1 MATSYVPISQKPI
14 LRPGMPVSI
23 YRGYTGTFGGFA
35 LTHRGDIVLVYTE
48 HQFGDS
54 QLGDPVML
62 EPYGI
67 KVGTVDRVRREIK
80 RIAGVKGRPAPR
92 CFRLPLAGET
102 VNINMRFRGLAD
114 DLPIVL
120 KPPIVPELGRLCV
133 KSGFRT
139 RVTYGKVQH
148 LDWSLKV
155 ELPDGTSARFSDQIA
170 TEPMAERGDS
180 GAILFTADSFEPVGI
195 LSSGNEL
202 GTFFSKLTNAA
213 RESSLAGIYSP
224 ISLPREA
231 SPELRCIVSNL
242 VPDGFFAQR
251 SNLLEEKTEQ
261 ILAELGVKEIRRS
274 PDGGFS
280 VTYSDM
286 IEGNCPHLAGDE
298 GSIITSDKHALIGL
312 AVAGGEKRTFIMKA
326 RRVMEALKLEMIKFS
341 DSGWKM
347 LHTCGYFRKFCDSCK
362 IALYPDTE
370 ACPFC
375 GRKLYWGLQR
385 IKDYV
390 GERKQDTPSQ

>member
-1 MATSYVPISQKPI
+1 MATSYVPISRKPI

-80 RIAGVKGRPAPR
+80 RVPGAKGRSAPI
-92 CFRLPLAGET
+92 CLRLPRAGMT
-102 VNINMRFRGLAD
+102 ANINMRFRGLAD
-114 DLPIVL
+114 NLPIVL

-139 RVTYGKVQH
+139 KVTCGKVQY
-148 LDWSLKV
+148 LCLSPEVK
-155 ELPDGTSARFSDQIA
+155 LPDGTSARFTDQIA
-170 TEPMAERGDS
+170 TDPMAESGDS
-180 GAILFTADSFEPVGI
+180 GAILFTADSLEPVGI

-202 GTFFSKLTNAA
+202 GTFFSKLTNVV
-213 RESSLAGIYSP
+213 RESSLVGFYSP
-224 ISLPREA
+224 ISLPKTA
-231 SPELRCIVSNL
+231 TPKLRCIVSNI
-242 VPDGFFAQR
+242 VPDGFFAQN
-251 SNLLEEKTEQ
+251 SN
-261 ILAELGVKEIRRS
+261 ILRKDPQRILGELGVTEVRRS

-286 IEGNCPHLAGDE
+286 IEYGGPHLPGDE
-298 GSIITSDKHALIGL
+298 GSIITSKENALIGL
-312 AVAGGEKRTFIMKA
+312 DVAGDEKRTFVIKA
-326 RRVMEALKLEMIKFS
+326 RRVLEALNLEMIKFS
-341 DSGWKM
+341 DSGWRT
-347 LHTCGYFRKFCDSCK
+347 LHTCGYFKKFCDSCK
-362 IALYPDTE
+362 VSLYPDTE

-375 GRKLYWGLQR
+375 GRKVYWGSQR
-385 IKDYV
+385 IKDYI
-390 GERKQDTPSQ
+390 GERKQNTPS